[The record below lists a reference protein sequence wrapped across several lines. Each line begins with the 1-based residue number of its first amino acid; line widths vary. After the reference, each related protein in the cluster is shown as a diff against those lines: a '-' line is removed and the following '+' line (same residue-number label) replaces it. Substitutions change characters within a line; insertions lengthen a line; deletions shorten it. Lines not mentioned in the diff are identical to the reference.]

1 MERWESFQVSETR
14 STGTLLPFVHH
25 LLSSVVTLP
34 TLPSLFNLPTLEIMS
49 RLARFA
55 LAGLG
60 YVKELLLS

>member
-14 STGTLLPFVHH
+14 TTGTLLSFVHT

-34 TLPSLFNLPTLEIMS
+34 TLPSLFNPSTLEIMS

-60 YVKELLLS
+60 YVKDSLMS